1 MTARTLLLLFIFL
14 TLTACG
20 GSAAPSADGAVKN
33 VEAYLQA
40 RVAGD
45 VNSMVTL
52 SCAAWEP
59 QARLEH
65 TSIQGREP
73 KLEGL
78 TCQSSSVEGSNAFV
92 ACQGKIITSYDGEQ
106 REIDLAER
114 QFKLT
119 QEGGEWRM
127 CGYK

>member
-1 MTARTLLLLFIFL
+1 MTLLAAVAATSAVLV
-14 TLTACG
+14 ACN
-20 GSAAPSADGAVKN
+20 GSATPGAERAVKN

-40 RVAGD
+40 RVQGD
-45 VNSMVTL
+45 VNQMISL

-59 QARLEH
+59 QARLEY

-78 TCQSSSVEGSNAFV
+78 ACQKSGIEGSNAFV
-92 ACQGKIITSYDGEQ
+92 ACQGKIVTSYNGEQ
-106 REIDLAER
+106 REFDLAER
-114 QFKLT
+114 PFKLV
-119 QEGGEWRM
+119 QEGNDWRM